1 MLYEFFEAA
10 FPWIAIAT
18 ALAVYAAYYDNNADD
33 KTNNIDR
40 SKNEDQM

>member
-1 MLYEFFEAA
+1 MLYQFFQGA

-18 ALAVYAAYYDNNADD
+18 ALAVYAAYYDRADH
-33 KTNNIDR
+33 KTNNNDR

>member
-10 FPWIAIAT
+10 FPWIAIAA
-18 ALAVYAAYYDNNADD
+18 ALTVYAAYYDKAND